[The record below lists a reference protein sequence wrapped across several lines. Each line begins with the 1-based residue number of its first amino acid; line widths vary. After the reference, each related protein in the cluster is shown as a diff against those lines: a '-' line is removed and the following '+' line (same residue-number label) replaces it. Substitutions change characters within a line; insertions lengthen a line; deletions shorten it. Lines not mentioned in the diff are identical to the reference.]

1 VNVSGSRVVGEGFAL
16 EHAFPL
22 AAGRTARVR
31 FTTAADGDLA
41 VIRPGP
47 ELDAR
52 RRALSPRPWSWLH
65 QVHEASVVEVTQP
78 GEWAG
83 VDADAAVTRASD
95 TLLAVHTADCAPI
108 ALIADEGVVG
118 AVHAGWRGLAAGV
131 VDSAIE
137 GMRALGA
144 RSIEAVLGPSI
155 HAECYEFGADDL
167 DGVVERCGEAA
178 RGVTSDGRPALDV
191 PAAVRATLERSG
203 VRLASGEAPCT
214 ACDPRFFSHR
224 ARGDTAR
231 QALLVWI
238 EDG

>member
-1 VNVSGSRVVGEGFAL
+1 MSAAVGQAFAL
-16 EHAFPL
+16 GQAFPL
-22 AAGRTARVR
+22 SGGRTARVR
-31 FTTAADGDLA
+31 YTTVADGDLA

-52 RRALSPRPWSWLH
+52 RAALSSRPWTWLN
-65 QVHEASVVEVTQP
+65 QVHEATVVTVTEP

-83 VDADAAVTRASD
+83 AAADAAVTSRSD

-108 ALIADEGVVG
+108 ALVAAEGVVG

-131 VDSAIE
+131 VDGAIE
-137 GMRALGA
+137 RMRALGA

-167 DGVVERCGEAA
+167 DRVVERCGEVA
-178 RGVTSDGRPALDV
+178 RGVTADGRPALDL
-191 PAAVRATLERSG
+191 PAAVRAALDRAGATVVG
-203 VRLASGEAPCT
+203 GEAPCT
-214 ACDPRFFSHR
+214 ACDRRFFSHR
-224 ARGDTAR
+224 ARGDTGR